1 MSAQQSRFVLRI
13 LLARAS
19 ACFDILLARVSACF
33 DILLARVSA
42 CFDVSR
48 LVLPVMAG
56 LLMTGCNMILW
67 GNLGVLAVAVGIF
80 LGTVFLSRSS
90 AASRSASRSLSPTS
104 SGAGANSAA
113 DGTRS

>member
-1 MSAQQSRFVLRI
+1 MSAQQSRFVRYYKRLAGPRARRDHELAAPGTRFGLSRLA
-13 LLARAS
+13 LLA
-19 ACFDILLARVSACF
+19 
-33 DILLARVSA
+33 
-42 CFDVSR
+42 
-48 LVLPVMAG
+48 PAG
-56 LLMTGCNMILW
+56 LLMTGCNAILW

-90 AASRSASRSLSPTS
+90 AATRSASRSLSPTS

>member
-1 MSAQQSRFVLRI
+1 MSAQHQNRFFLRV

-19 ACFDILLARVSACF
+19 AH
-33 DILLARVSA
+33 
-42 CFDVSR
+42 FDVTR
-48 LVLPVMAG
+48 LGFFRTPEGVLRLLPAMAA

>member
-1 MSAQQSRFVLRI
+1 MSAQQQSRFVLRV

-19 ACFDILLARVSACF
+19 ASFDI
-33 DILLARVSA
+33 
-42 CFDVSR
+42 SR
-48 LVLPVMAG
+48 LVLPVVAG

-80 LGTVFLSRSS
+80 LETVFLSRST

-104 SGAGANSAA
+104 SGAGTNSAA

>member
-1 MSAQQSRFVLRI
+1 MSAQQQSRSV
-13 LLARAS
+13 
-19 ACFDILLARVSACF
+19 
-33 DILLARVSA
+33 
-42 CFDVSR
+42 R
-48 LVLPVMAG
+48 LGFRFMLPVAAA
-56 LLMTGCNMILW
+56 LLLTGCNVILW
-67 GNLGVLAVAVGIF
+67 GNIGVLGVAVGIF